1 MGKED
6 LIKHIKEWFEQGKK
20 FEGAEFIDF
29 IDDISQVRDFIQECI
44 QDTEFQEKISNQV
57 SWCTGCHKMVDLTNV
72 ETFIDTYTENNVTV
86 QSDCG
91 YGDDDIL
98 ASLIYTNKYYKCPHC
113 NKINQLE
120 FVSVEEVPGTRHKR
134 K

>member
-1 MGKED
+1 MVE
-6 LIKHIKEWFEQGKK
+6 LVERVKEWFEQGKK
-20 FEGAEFIDF
+20 LEGTEFLDF
-29 IDDISQVRDFIQECI
+29 TDEISQLRNVIEECI
-44 QDTEFQEKISNQV
+44 QDEELQEKIRDRT
-57 SWCTGCHKMVDLTNV
+57 SWCTGCHRKVDLTNV
-72 ETFIDTYTENNVTV
+72 ETFTDTYTENNVTV

-98 ASLIYTNKYYKCPHC
+98 ASLIYTNRYYKCPYC
-113 NKINQLE
+113 NEVNHLE